1 MMLRGTLSHD
11 WISALENI
19 TNDMNN
25 TPLKRLGW
33 LKPNDINDV
42 FDSVKVNEA
51 KQKFNIPIL
60 HEPSF
65 SEQKKNQKLYEAN
78 KSQKF
83 REGSFVMVDFED
95 ETFHKAFD
103 TSVRTQKMTKN

>member
-11 WISALENI
+11 WLKALDTI

-42 FDSVKVNEA
+42 FDTVKVNEA
-51 KQKFNIPIL
+51 KEKFQIPVL
-60 HEPSF
+60 EEPSF
-65 SEQKKNQKLYEAN
+65 SEQKKNQQIYEAN
-78 KSQKF
+78 KSNKF
-83 REGSFVMVDFED
+83 QEGSYVMVDFQD
-95 ETFHKAFD
+95 ENFQKSFD
-103 TSVRTQKMTKN
+103 TSVRTQI